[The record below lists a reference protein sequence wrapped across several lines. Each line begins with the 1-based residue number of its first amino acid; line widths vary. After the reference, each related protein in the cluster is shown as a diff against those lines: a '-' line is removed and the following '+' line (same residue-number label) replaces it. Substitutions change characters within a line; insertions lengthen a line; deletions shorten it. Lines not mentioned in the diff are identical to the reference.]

1 MKKIILSVCF
11 LFGALTFVTA
21 QQGQGGGQQ
30 GQGGQGQGGGKMAE
44 RTAQMKQRLKDE
56 VKLTD
61 VQIDSVMAINQVYQP
76 KQREIR
82 MDQSMSDADKQTKMK
97 ALNDERA
104 KRIEAAIGKEP
115 AAKVQEFNAKQR
127 GGGGGNRPQGKG
139 NN

>member
-1 MKKIILSVCF
+1 MNKIILSICF
-11 LFGALTFVTA
+11 IAGAVTFAVA
-21 QQGQGGGQQ
+21 QQGGTP
-30 GQGGQGQGGGKMAE
+30 AE
-44 RTAQMKQRLKDE
+44 RMAQMKQRLKDE

-82 MDQSMSDADKQTKMK
+82 MDQSMSDTDKQTKMK
-97 ALNDERA
+97 AMNDERA
-104 KRIEAAIGKEP
+104 KRIEAAIGKE
-115 AAKVQEFNAKQR
+115 ASAKVQEFNAKQR

>member
-1 MKKIILSVCF
+1 MKKIILSICF

-21 QQGQGGGQQ
+21 QQGQGGG
-30 GQGGQGQGGGKMAE
+30 KAAE
-44 RTAQMKQRLKDE
+44 RMAQMKQRLKDE

-82 MDQSMSDADKQTKMK
+82 MDQSMSDTDKQTKMK
-97 ALNDERA
+97 AMNDERA
-104 KRIEAAIGKEP
+104 KRIEAAIGKE
-115 AAKVQEFNAKQR
+115 ASAKVQEFNAKQR
-127 GGGGGNRPQGKG
+127 GAGGGGNRPQGQG

>member
-1 MKKIILSVCF
+1 MKKIILSICF

-21 QQGQGGGQQ
+21 QQGQGGGK
-30 GQGGQGQGGGKMAE
+30 GAKRM
-44 RTAQMKQRLKDE
+44 AQMKQRLKDE

-82 MDQSMSDADKQTKMK
+82 MDQSMSDTDKQTKMK
-97 ALNDERA
+97 AMNDERA
-104 KRIEAAIGKEP
+104 KRIEAAIGKE
-115 AAKVQEFNAKQR
+115 ASAKVQEFNAKQR
-127 GGGGGNRPQGKG
+127 GAGGGGNRPQGQG